1 MKFMIFTDIFLNFR
15 FGIQI
20 FLSVLI
26 LMIFNLRVH
35 FLKNSLNYVSNLKVE
50 EEDCK
55 KKIRNQK
62 KMTRKKEDLEK
73 MKKMK
78 IRNNKMKKRKK
89 EEDFKKQLLLLIK
102 MVSLQILKLSS
113 QKLIMRKL
121 TLNTKRSME
130 VKCS

>member
-102 MVSLQILKLSS
+102 TVSLQILKLSS

>member
-35 FLKNSLNYVSNLKVE
+35 FLKNSLNYVSKLKVE

-55 KKIRNQK
+55 KKTMKKKKTRKREVEDFKKKIRNQK
-62 KMTRKKEDLEK
+62 KMIRKKEDLQ
-73 MKKMK
+73 
-78 IRNNKMKKRKK
+78 
-89 EEDFKKQLLLLIK
+89 KQLLL
-102 MVSLQILKLSS
+102 
-113 QKLIMRKL
+113 
-121 TLNTKRSME
+121 
-130 VKCS
+130 